1 VTKRTR
7 HQSAAPQK
15 AAATGGVLSRI
26 WAGLSGTEL
35 KLWHMIIALAINLF
49 AAPYVLQLYNS
60 NFEKEKYR
68 TEQVRKQFDEL
79 GSLSREFEILS
90 SYYVHSL
97 LERKQVDE
105 GAQKELLRNISEQSA
120 FAESL
125 QLKNQKISAK
135 KIKAYRDS
143 LSAMRTV
150 LPKTKSVLEMAPFW
164 EAASKVLVSK
174 REVLKEIEQASDRG
188 V

>member
-1 VTKRTR
+1 MTKRTR

-68 TEQVRKQFDEL
+68 TEQVRKQFDQ
-79 GSLSREFEILS
+79 
-90 SYYVHSL
+90 
-97 LERKQVDE
+97 LE
-105 GAQKELLRNISEQSA
+105 SFS
-120 FAESL
+120 
-125 QLKNQKISAK
+125 
-135 KIKAYRDS
+135 
-143 LSAMRTV
+143 
-150 LPKTKSVLEMAPFW
+150 P
-164 EAASKVLVSK
+164 
-174 REVLKEIEQASDRG
+174 
-188 V
+188 